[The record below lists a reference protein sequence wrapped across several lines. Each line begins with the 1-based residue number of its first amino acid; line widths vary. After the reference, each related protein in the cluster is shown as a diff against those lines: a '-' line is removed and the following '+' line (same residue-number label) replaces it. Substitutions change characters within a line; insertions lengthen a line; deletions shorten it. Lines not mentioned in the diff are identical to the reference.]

1 MSAFGQFAASSQFY
15 LFGKKHCTRT
25 GYEKASKKY
34 EDPDFLEKVELEGKC
49 YMITGANSGVGKEVT
64 QFLASKGATVYMVC
78 RSPERAET
86 ARQEIIEKTKN
97 EKVKVLLADVS
108 LEADIRRI
116 MKEFSEDHGET
127 KLDALVCN
135 AGAMA
140 HERTLT
146 SGGVEITFASH
157 LLFGTYLLGYLAIPY
172 LKAGT
177 AADATGVSCGRL
189 VVVSS
194 GGMYNAP
201 FPDWEIATAQKGS
214 FNRQLAYA
222 YAKRGQV
229 LLCERWAREHPE
241 VQCVSCHPGWTDTPA
256 VNVAYSKFE
265 KSLLEPMRSPW
276 QGSEGIAWLCVAN
289 KIKVETGE
297 FYLDRKPQVK
307 HLAGPFF
314 SEGSFTK
321 NTTAQVDE
329 MMVNLHKWSH
339 GEVPT
344 DSNAGETSTEQALG
358 AAPPAPPPQVFATAA
373 EARKLP
379 LKAMNKFVDTQ
390 KFMGTW
396 YVLANIPIPVVE
408 VGLCNGTEIYTW
420 DEETQLIAVNYKYT
434 KPNKAGVQGKVGQ
447 FIQKAQVVNQQTN
460 AEWKLTPKFGPFYA
474 PVSLPYLIL
483 ECADDYSH
491 TIIGLPDRSLV
502 WVMGRTSTVEP
513 ALMESLKSKV
523 EDFGFDMKK
532 YNVCVHTM
540 DIADKEIGYTVD
552 DSAGGDAEEEDENGA
567 PEEAGLEAA
576 TKAAQMMQITDDEK
590 AKDAEEGK

>member
-1 MSAFGQFAASSQFY
+1 
-15 LFGKKHCTRT
+15 L
-25 GYEKASKKY
+25 
-34 EDPDFLEKVELEGKC
+34 
-49 YMITGANSGVGKEVT
+49 
-64 QFLASKGATVYMVC
+64 
-78 RSPERAET
+78 
-86 ARQEIIEKTKN
+86 
-97 EKVKVLLADVS
+97 
-108 LEADIRRI
+108 
-116 MKEFSEDHGET
+116 
-127 KLDALVCN
+127 
-135 AGAMA
+135 
-140 HERTLT
+140 
-146 SGGVEITFASH
+146 
-157 LLFGTYLLGYLAIPY
+157 
-172 LKAGT
+172 
-177 AADATGVSCGRL
+177 
-189 VVVSS
+189 
-194 GGMYNAP
+194 
-201 FPDWEIATAQKGS
+201 
-214 FNRQLAYA
+214 
-222 YAKRGQV
+222 RG
-229 LLCERWAREHPE
+229 
-241 VQCVSCHPGWTDTPA
+241 
-256 VNVAYSKFE
+256 
-265 KSLLEPMRSPW
+265 
-276 QGSEGIAWLCVAN
+276 CVAN

-552 DSAGGDAEEEDENGA
+552 GSAGGDAEEEDENGA

-576 TKAAQMMQITDDEK
+576 TKAAQMMQIIDDEK